1 VIDEQKMWSNMK
13 YKPHRTKPAELQMT
27 PIIDVIFLLLIFF
40 MCTAHF
46 YPPEEILPMD
56 TTLPGSLP
64 AEVVLPDP
72 VNLDT
77 VLIQIFFDQNT
88 HWRIEGNQCSTLHE
102 VQNILRSLRN
112 AKPDIPVIIESADV
126 VPVEKVID
134 IYDLCRSVGLSRIQF
149 AAQ

>member
-1 VIDEQKMWSNMK
+1 MK
-13 YKPHRTKPAELQMT
+13 NTPHRTKPAELQMT

-56 TTLPGSLP
+56 TTLPGSLS

-77 VLIQIFFDQNT
+77 VLIRIFFDQET
-88 HWRIEGNQCSTLHE
+88 HWQVEGNQCSTLRE
-102 VQNILRSLRN
+102 VQNILQLLR
-112 AKPDIPVIIESADV
+112 KTKSDIPVIIESADG

-134 IYDLCRSVGLSRIQF
+134 VYDLCRSVGLSRIQF
-149 AAQ
+149 SAH